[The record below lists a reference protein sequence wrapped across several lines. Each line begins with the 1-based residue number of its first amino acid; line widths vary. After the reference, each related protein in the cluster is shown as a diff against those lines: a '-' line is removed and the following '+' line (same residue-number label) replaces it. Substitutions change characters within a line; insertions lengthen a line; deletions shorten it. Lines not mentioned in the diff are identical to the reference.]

1 MQKNKLKIGLTTIVV
16 FLLLILFN
24 SHNLAKDLNLLKEK
38 SFKVN
43 SGQLLN
49 VRTDVGDVI
58 VKTWNKD
65 EVLVKIYGDS
75 DAERRM
81 EFSFNQDENGILV
94 IGEKEGGRLF
104 SWFSNIE
111 LKFDIMVPM
120 KFDLKIR
127 SSGGDLVAKNIEGKS
142 HLMTSGGDIYTK
154 NFTGDFEA
162 ETSGGDISLFN
173 LTGNAE
179 VSTSGGDIEV
189 SAENGNISANTSG
202 GDIRMESSNGEVY
215 AKTSGGDIF
224 LNYSGVN
231 MGINLLTSGG
241 DIDVKLPS
249 NIDADVEIKS
259 SGGDLVNNFSQNRMS
274 KVTKSQLIGQFNNG
288 GNMIICKTS
297 GGDISVIE
305 K

>member
-1 MQKNKLKIGLTTIVV
+1 MQNNRLKFGLITIFV
-16 FLLLILFN
+16 FLLIILFN

-43 SGQLLN
+43 AGQLLN
-49 VRTDVGDVI
+49 VKTDVGDVI
-58 VKTWNKD
+58 VKTWDKE
-65 EVLVKIYGDS
+65 EVLVKIYGDR

-81 EFSFNQDENGILV
+81 EFSFNQDENGILI

-104 SWFSNIE
+104 SWFSNID
-111 LKFDIMVPM
+111 LKYDIVVPM
-120 KFDLKIR
+120 KFDLRVR

-154 NFTGDFEA
+154 NFTGEFEA

-179 VSTSGGDIEV
+179 ISTSGGDIEV
-189 SAENGNISANTSG
+189 NAENGNISAKTSG
-202 GDIRMESSNGEVY
+202 GDIRLESSNGEVY
-215 AKTSGGDIF
+215 AKTSGGDIY
-224 LNYSGVN
+224 LDYSGEN
-231 MGINLLTSGG
+231 MGISLLTSGG

-249 NIDADVEIKS
+249 SIDADVEIKS
-259 SGGDLVNNFSQNRMS
+259 SGGDLVNNFSQNKMS
-274 KVTKSQLIGQFNNG
+274 KITKSQLIGQFNEG
-288 GNMIICKTS
+288 GNMVICKTS
-297 GGDISVIE
+297 GGDISVME